1 MNEQKIYDE
10 YMEFYNLYDAVN
22 MPLTPFGNFSKGY
35 ETAWQHQ
42 QKKLDIAI
50 EALEE
55 VKNIYIHL
63 EPKSVATEALNKI
76 RSEV

>member
-1 MNEQKIYDE
+1 MNEQKIYEE

-22 MPLTPFGNFSKGY
+22 IPLTPFGNFSKGY

-50 EALEE
+50 EALDYYVDNCTPEGK
-55 VKNIYIHL
+55 VGW
-63 EPKSVATEALNKI
+63 EALNKI
-76 RSEV
+76 RGKV